1 MLKRASFVEVNTHS
15 LRHNFNAVKNIVPKD
30 ACVMAVV
37 KANAYGAGAL
47 KASEIFLQEGAN
59 YLGVATLDEAL
70 ELRSHFSQT
79 PILILGYSPNANASM
94 LIDNDLS
101 AMVFSLEQAEIFSQM
116 ALKAKKRLK
125 VHLKIDTGM
134 HRLGLEPNFKSIE
147 TIKKI
152 RALKGLEVEGI
163 FTHLSNADANIK
175 THAKNQMKAFNAFL
189 EQLLDQKIE
198 FQYRHAYNSAG
209 ILSLCNGNE
218 NRLLNLYRPGIMLYG
233 FYPSNEMKE
242 SSQTI
247 LKNVIS
253 LKARIVQIKRVK
265 KGEFIGYGEHFYTNE
280 ETLVGV
286 LALGYAD
293 GLVRALGNRIQVAIN
308 NQLAPLIGKVCM
320 DQCFV
325 KLNNIEA
332 KEGDEVILFG
342 DKSTKA
348 NDASEIATLLNT
360 IPYEVISTLSKR
372 LERVYVW
379 NKIM

>member
-1 MLKRASFVEVNTHS
+1 MLKRASFVEVDTAS
-15 LRHNFNAVKNIVPKD
+15 LRHNFSAVKSIVPKD
-30 ACVMAVV
+30 AHIMAVV
-37 KANAYGAGAL
+37 KANAYGAGAI

-70 ELRSHFSQT
+70 ELRSHFSKT

-101 AMVFSLEQAEIFSQM
+101 AMIFSLEQAEVFSQM
-116 ALKAKKRLK
+116 ALKSQKRLK
-125 VHLKIDTGM
+125 IHLKIDTGM

-147 TIKKI
+147 IIKKI
-152 RALKGLEVEGI
+152 RALKGLEIEGI
-163 FTHLSNADANIK
+163 FTHLSNADAKIK

-189 EQLLDQKIE
+189 EQLLNQKIE

-218 NRLLNLYRPGIMLYG
+218 NRFLNLYRPGIMLYG
-233 FYPSNEMKE
+233 FYPSNGMKE
-242 SSQTI
+242 TCPTI

-253 LKARIVQIKRVK
+253 LKAQIVQIRSVK

-293 GLVRALGNRIQVAIN
+293 GLMRALGNRIQVAIN

-342 DKSTKA
+342 DKSAKA
-348 NDASEIATLLNT
+348 NDASEIAALLNT
-360 IPYEVISTLSKR
+360 IPYETISTLSKR
-372 LERVYVW
+372 LERVY
-379 NKIM
+379 I

>member
-1 MLKRASFVEVNTHS
+1 MLKRASFVEVNSAS
-15 LRHNFNAVKNIVPKD
+15 LRHNFSAVKSIVPKD
-30 ACVMAVV
+30 AHIMAVV
-37 KANAYGAGAL
+37 KANAYGAGAI

-70 ELRSHFSQT
+70 ELRSHFSKT
-79 PILILGYSPNANASM
+79 PILILGYSPNSNASM

-101 AMVFSLEQAEIFSQM
+101 AMIFSLEQAEVFSQT
-116 ALKAKKRLK
+116 ALKSQKRLK

-163 FTHLSNADANIK
+163 FTHLSNADAKIK

-189 EQLLDQKIE
+189 EQLLNQKIE

-218 NRLLNLYRPGIMLYG
+218 NRFLNLYRPGIMLYG
-233 FYPSNEMKE
+233 FYPSNGMKE
-242 SSQTI
+242 TCPTI

-253 LKARIVQIKRVK
+253 LKAQIVQIRSVK

-342 DKSTKA
+342 DKSAKA
-348 NDASEIATLLNT
+348 NDASEIAALLNT
-360 IPYEVISTLSKR
+360 IPYETISTLSKR
-372 LERVYVW
+372 LERVY
-379 NKIM
+379 I

>member
-1 MLKRASFVEVNTHS
+1 MLKRASFVEVNTAS
-15 LRHNFNAVKNIVPKD
+15 LRHNFSAVKSIIPKD
-30 ACVMAVV
+30 AHIMAVV
-37 KANAYGAGAL
+37 KANAYGAGAI

-70 ELRSHFSQT
+70 ELRSHFPKT
-79 PILILGYSPNANASM
+79 PILILGYSPNSNASM

-101 AMVFSLEQAEIFSQM
+101 AMVFSLEQAEVFSQM
-116 ALKAKKRLK
+116 ALKSQKRLK
-125 VHLKIDTGM
+125 IHLKIDTGM

-147 TIKKI
+147 IIKKI

-163 FTHLSNADANIK
+163 FTHLSNADSKIK

-189 EQLLDQKIE
+189 EQLLNQKIE

-242 SSQTI
+242 SCPTI
-247 LKNVIS
+247 LKNVVS
-253 LKARIVQIKRVK
+253 LKAQIVQIRSVK

-293 GLVRALGNRIQVAIN
+293 GLARALGNRIQVAIN

-325 KLNNIEA
+325 KLNNIQA

-342 DKSTKA
+342 DKSAKA
-348 NDASEIATLLNT
+348 NDASEIAVLLNT
-360 IPYEVISTLSKR
+360 IAYETISTLSKR
-372 LERVYVW
+372 LERVY
-379 NKIM
+379 I

>member
-1 MLKRASFVEVNTHS
+1 MLKRASFVEVNTAS
-15 LRHNFNAVKNIVPKD
+15 LRHNFSAVKSIVPKD
-30 ACVMAVV
+30 AHIMAVV
-37 KANAYGAGAL
+37 KANAYGAGAI
-47 KASEIFLQEGAN
+47 KASEIFLQEGAH

-70 ELRSHFSQT
+70 ELRSHFPKT
-79 PILILGYSPNANASM
+79 PILILGYSPNSNASM

-101 AMVFSLEQAEIFSQM
+101 AMIFSLEQAEVFSQM
-116 ALKAKKRLK
+116 ALKSQKRLK
-125 VHLKIDTGM
+125 IHLKIDTGM

-147 TIKKI
+147 IIKKI

-163 FTHLSNADANIK
+163 FTHLSNADTKIK

-218 NRLLNLYRPGIMLYG
+218 NRFLNLYRPGIMLYG
-233 FYPSNEMKE
+233 FYPSNGMKE
-242 SSQTI
+242 SCPTI

-253 LKARIVQIKRVK
+253 LKAQIVQIRSVK

-280 ETLVGV
+280 ETLVGT

-293 GLVRALGNRIQVAIN
+293 GLVRDLGNRIQVAIN

-325 KLNNIEA
+325 KLNNIQA

-348 NDASEIATLLNT
+348 NDASEIAMLLNT
-360 IPYEVISTLSKR
+360 IPYETISTLSKR
-372 LERVYVW
+372 LERVY
-379 NKIM
+379 I

>member
-1 MLKRASFVEVNTHS
+1 MLKRASFVEVNTAS
-15 LRHNFNAVKNIVPKD
+15 LRHNFSAVKSIVPKD
-30 ACVMAVV
+30 AHIMAVV
-37 KANAYGAGAL
+37 KANAYGAGAI

-70 ELRSHFSQT
+70 ELRSHFSKT
-79 PILILGYSPNANASM
+79 PILILGYSPNTNASM

-101 AMVFSLEQAEIFSQM
+101 AMIFSLEQAEVFSQM
-116 ALKAKKRLK
+116 ALKSQKRLK
-125 VHLKIDTGM
+125 IHLKIDTGM

-147 TIKKI
+147 IIKKI
-152 RALKGLEVEGI
+152 RALKGLEIEGI
-163 FTHLSNADANIK
+163 FTHLSNADAKIK
-175 THAKNQMKAFNAFL
+175 THAKNQMKTFNAFL

-218 NRLLNLYRPGIMLYG
+218 NRFLNLYRPGIMLYG
-233 FYPSNEMKE
+233 FYPSNGMKE
-242 SSQTI
+242 TCPTI
-247 LKNVIS
+247 LKNVVS
-253 LKARIVQIKRVK
+253 LKAQIVQIRSVK

-293 GLVRALGNRIQVAIN
+293 GLMRALGNRIQVAIN

-325 KLNNIEA
+325 KLNNIQA

-342 DKSTKA
+342 DKSAKA
-348 NDASEIATLLNT
+348 NDASEIAALLNT
-360 IPYEVISTLSKR
+360 IPYETISTLSKR
-372 LERVYVW
+372 LERVY
-379 NKIM
+379 I

>member
-1 MLKRASFVEVNTHS
+1 MLKRASFVEVNTAS

-30 ACVMAVV
+30 AHIMAVV

-79 PILILGYSPNANASM
+79 PILILGYSPNTNASM

-101 AMVFSLEQAEIFSQM
+101 AMVFSLEQAEVFSQV
-116 ALKAKKRLK
+116 ALKSQKRLK
-125 VHLKIDTGM
+125 IHLKIDTGM
-134 HRLGLEPNFKSIE
+134 HRLGLEPTFKSIE

-293 GLVRALGNRIQVAIN
+293 GLVRTLGNRIQVAIN

-325 KLNNIEA
+325 KLNDIEA

-348 NDASEIATLLNT
+348 NDASEIAALLNT
-360 IPYEVISTLSKR
+360 IPYETISTLSKR
-372 LERVYVW
+372 LERVY
-379 NKIM
+379 I

>member
-1 MLKRASFVEVNTHS
+1 MLKRASFVEVNSAS
-15 LRHNFNAVKNIVPKD
+15 LRHNFSAVKSIIPKD
-30 ACVMAVV
+30 AHIMAVV
-37 KANAYGAGAL
+37 KANAYGAGAI

-59 YLGVATLDEAL
+59 YLGVAALDEAL
-70 ELRSHFSQT
+70 ELRSYFSKT

-101 AMVFSLEQAEIFSQM
+101 AMVFSFEQAEVFSQM
-116 ALKAKKRLK
+116 ALKSQKRLK
-125 VHLKIDTGM
+125 IHLKIDTGM

-152 RALKGLEVEGI
+152 RTLKGLEVEGI
-163 FTHLSNADANIK
+163 FTHLSNADAKIK

-218 NRLLNLYRPGIMLYG
+218 NRFLNLYRPGIMLYG

-242 SSQTI
+242 SCPTI

-253 LKARIVQIKRVK
+253 LKAQIVQIRRVK

-293 GLVRALGNRIQVAIN
+293 GLARALGNRIQVAIN

-325 KLNNIEA
+325 KLNDIQA

-342 DKSTKA
+342 DKSAKA
-348 NDASEIATLLNT
+348 NDASEIAVLLNT
-360 IPYEVISTLSKR
+360 IPYETISTLSKR
-372 LERVYVW
+372 LERVY
-379 NKIM
+379 I

>member
-1 MLKRASFVEVNTHS
+1 MLKRASFVEVDTAS
-15 LRHNFNAVKNIVPKD
+15 LRHNFSTVKSIVPKD
-30 ACVMAVV
+30 AHIMAVV
-37 KANAYGAGAL
+37 KANAYGVGAI

-70 ELRSHFSQT
+70 ELRSHFSKT
-79 PILILGYSPNANASM
+79 PILILGYSPNSNASM

-101 AMVFSLEQAEIFSQM
+101 AMIFSLEQAEVFSQM
-116 ALKAKKRLK
+116 TLKSQKRLK
-125 VHLKIDTGM
+125 IHLKIDTGM

-147 TIKKI
+147 IIKKI
-152 RALKGLEVEGI
+152 RTLKGLEVEGI
-163 FTHLSNADANIK
+163 FTHLSNADDKIK

-233 FYPSNEMKE
+233 FYPSNGMKE
-242 SSQTI
+242 TCPTI

-253 LKARIVQIKRVK
+253 LKAQIVQIRSVK

-293 GLVRALGNRIQVAIN
+293 GLMRALGNRIQVAIN

-325 KLNNIEA
+325 KLNNIQA

-342 DKSTKA
+342 DKSAKA
-348 NDASEIATLLNT
+348 NDASEIAALLNT
-360 IPYEVISTLSKR
+360 IPYETISTLSKR
-372 LERVYVW
+372 LERVY
-379 NKIM
+379 I

>member
-1 MLKRASFVEVNTHS
+1 MLKRASFVEVNTAS
-15 LRHNFNAVKNIVPKD
+15 LRHNFSAVKSIVPKD
-30 ACVMAVV
+30 AHIMAVV
-37 KANAYGAGAL
+37 KANAYGAGAI
-47 KASEIFLQEGAN
+47 KVSEIFLQEGAN

-70 ELRSHFSQT
+70 ELRSHFSKT
-79 PILILGYSPNANASM
+79 PILILGYSPNSNASM

-101 AMVFSLEQAEIFSQM
+101 AMIFSLEQAEVFSQM
-116 ALKAKKRLK
+116 ALKSQKRLK
-125 VHLKIDTGM
+125 IHLKIDTGM

-147 TIKKI
+147 IIKKI
-152 RALKGLEVEGI
+152 RTLKGLEVEGI
-163 FTHLSNADANIK
+163 FTHLSNADAKIK

-189 EQLLDQKIE
+189 EQLLNQKIE

-233 FYPSNEMKE
+233 FYPSNGMKE
-242 SSQTI
+242 TCPTI

-253 LKARIVQIKRVK
+253 LKAQIVQIRSVK

-293 GLVRALGNRIQVAIN
+293 GLMRALGNRIQVAIN

-325 KLNNIEA
+325 KLNNIQA

-348 NDASEIATLLNT
+348 NDASEIAVLLNT
-360 IPYEVISTLSKR
+360 IPYETISTLSKR
-372 LERVYVW
+372 LERVY
-379 NKIM
+379 I

>member
-1 MLKRASFVEVNTHS
+1 MLKRASFVEVNSAS
-15 LRHNFNAVKNIVPKD
+15 LRHNFSAVKSIVPKD
-30 ACVMAVV
+30 AHIMAVV
-37 KANAYGAGAL
+37 KANAYGAGAI

-70 ELRSHFSQT
+70 ELRSHFSKT
-79 PILILGYSPNANASM
+79 PILILGYSPNSNASM

-101 AMVFSLEQAEIFSQM
+101 AMIFSLEQAEVFSQM
-116 ALKAKKRLK
+116 ALKSQKRLK
-125 VHLKIDTGM
+125 IHLKIDTGM

-147 TIKKI
+147 IIKKI
-152 RALKGLEVEGI
+152 RALKGLEIEGI
-163 FTHLSNADANIK
+163 FTHLSNADARIK

-233 FYPSNEMKE
+233 FYPSNGMKE
-242 SSQTI
+242 TYPTI

-253 LKARIVQIKRVK
+253 LKAQIVQIRSVK

-293 GLVRALGNRIQVAIN
+293 GLMRALGNRIQVAIN

-325 KLNNIEA
+325 KLNNIQA

-342 DKSTKA
+342 DKSAKA

-360 IPYEVISTLSKR
+360 IPYETISTLSKR
-372 LERVYVW
+372 LERVY
-379 NKIM
+379 I

>member
-1 MLKRASFVEVNTHS
+1 MLKRASFVEVNTAS
-15 LRHNFNAVKNIVPKD
+15 LRHNFSTVKSIVPKD
-30 ACVMAVV
+30 AHIMAVV
-37 KANAYGAGAL
+37 KANAYGAGAI

-70 ELRSHFSQT
+70 ELRSHFSKT

-101 AMVFSLEQAEIFSQM
+101 TMIFSLEQAEVFSQM
-116 ALKAKKRLK
+116 ALKSQKRLK
-125 VHLKIDTGM
+125 IHLKIDTGM

-147 TIKKI
+147 IIKKI

-163 FTHLSNADANIK
+163 FTHLSNADAKIK

-189 EQLLDQKIE
+189 EQLLNQKIE

-218 NRLLNLYRPGIMLYG
+218 NRFLNLYRPGIMLYG
-233 FYPSNEMKE
+233 FYPSNGMKE
-242 SSQTI
+242 SCPTI

-253 LKARIVQIKRVK
+253 LKAQIVQIRSVK

-293 GLVRALGNRIQVAIN
+293 GLMRALGNRIQVTIN

-325 KLNNIEA
+325 KLNNIQA

-342 DKSTKA
+342 DKSAKA
-348 NDASEIATLLNT
+348 NDASEIAALLNT
-360 IPYEVISTLSKR
+360 IPYETISTLSKR
-372 LERVYVW
+372 LERVY
-379 NKIM
+379 I

>member
-94 LIDNDLS
+94 LVDNDLS
-101 AMVFSLEQAEIFSQM
+101 AMVFSLEQAEVFSQV
-116 ALKAKKRLK
+116 ALKSQKRLK
-125 VHLKIDTGM
+125 IHLKIDTGM
-134 HRLGLEPNFKSIE
+134 HRLGLEPTFKSIE

-189 EQLLDQKIE
+189 EQLLNQKIE
-198 FQYRHAYNSAG
+198 FKYRHAYNSAG

-280 ETLVGV
+280 ETLVGT

-325 KLNNIEA
+325 KLNDIQA

-342 DKSTKA
+342 DKSARA
-348 NDASEIATLLNT
+348 NDASEIAALLNT
-360 IPYEVISTLSKR
+360 IAYETISTLSKR
-372 LERVYVW
+372 LERVY
-379 NKIM
+379 I

>member
-1 MLKRASFVEVNTHS
+1 MLKRASFVEVNTAS
-15 LRHNFNAVKNIVPKD
+15 LRHNFSAVKSIVPKD
-30 ACVMAVV
+30 AHIMAVV
-37 KANAYGAGAL
+37 KANAYGAGAI

-70 ELRSHFSQT
+70 ELRSHFSKT
-79 PILILGYSPNANASM
+79 PILILGYSPNSNASM

-101 AMVFSLEQAEIFSQM
+101 AMIFSLEQAEVFSQM
-116 ALKAKKRLK
+116 ALKSQKRLK
-125 VHLKIDTGM
+125 IHLKIDTGM

-147 TIKKI
+147 IIKKI

-163 FTHLSNADANIK
+163 FTHLSNADAKIK

-218 NRLLNLYRPGIMLYG
+218 NRFLNLYRPGIMLYG
-233 FYPSNEMKE
+233 FYPSNGMKE
-242 SSQTI
+242 TCPTI

-253 LKARIVQIKRVK
+253 LKAQIVQIRSVK

-293 GLVRALGNRIQVAIN
+293 GLMRALGNRIQVAIN

-325 KLNNIEA
+325 KLNNIQA

-348 NDASEIATLLNT
+348 NDASEIAALLNT
-360 IPYEVISTLSKR
+360 IPYETISTLSKR
-372 LERVYVW
+372 LERVY
-379 NKIM
+379 I

>member
-1 MLKRASFVEVNTHS
+1 MLKRASFVEVNSAS
-15 LRHNFNAVKNIVPKD
+15 LRHNFSAVKSIVPKD
-30 ACVMAVV
+30 AHIMAVV
-37 KANAYGAGAL
+37 KANAYGAGAI

-70 ELRSHFSQT
+70 ELRSHFSKT

-101 AMVFSLEQAEIFSQM
+101 AMIFSLEQAEVFSQM
-116 ALKAKKRLK
+116 ALKSQKRLK
-125 VHLKIDTGM
+125 IHLKIDTGM

-147 TIKKI
+147 IIKKI
-152 RALKGLEVEGI
+152 RTLKGLEVEGI
-163 FTHLSNADANIK
+163 FTHLSNADAKIK

-189 EQLLDQKIE
+189 EQLFNQKIE

-218 NRLLNLYRPGIMLYG
+218 NRFLNLYRPGIMLYG
-233 FYPSNEMKE
+233 FYPSNGMKE
-242 SSQTI
+242 TCPTI

-253 LKARIVQIKRVK
+253 LKAQIVQIRSVK

-293 GLVRALGNRIQVAIN
+293 GLMRALGNRIQVAIN

-325 KLNNIEA
+325 KLNNIQA

-348 NDASEIATLLNT
+348 NDASEIAALLNT
-360 IPYEVISTLSKR
+360 IPYETISTLSKR
-372 LERVYVW
+372 LERVY
-379 NKIM
+379 I

>member
-1 MLKRASFVEVNTHS
+1 MLKRASFVEVNTAS
-15 LRHNFNAVKNIVPKD
+15 LRHNFSAVKSIIPKD
-30 ACVMAVV
+30 AHIMAVV
-37 KANAYGAGAL
+37 KANAYGAGAI

-70 ELRSHFSQT
+70 ELRSHFSKT
-79 PILILGYSPNANASM
+79 PILILGYSPNPNASM

-101 AMVFSLEQAEIFSQM
+101 AMIFSLEQAEVFSQM
-116 ALKAKKRLK
+116 ALKSQKRLK
-125 VHLKIDTGM
+125 IHLKIDTGM

-147 TIKKI
+147 IIKKI

-163 FTHLSNADANIK
+163 FTHLSNADAKIK

-198 FQYRHAYNSAG
+198 FQYCHAYNSAG

-233 FYPSNEMKE
+233 FYPSNGMKE
-242 SSQTI
+242 TCPTI

-253 LKARIVQIKRVK
+253 LKAQIVQIRSVK

-325 KLNNIEA
+325 KLNNIQA

-342 DKSTKA
+342 DKSAKA
-348 NDASEIATLLNT
+348 NDASEIAALLNT
-360 IPYEVISTLSKR
+360 IPYETISTLSKR
-372 LERVYVW
+372 LERVY
-379 NKIM
+379 I

>member
-1 MLKRASFVEVNTHS
+1 MLKRASFVEVNTAS
-15 LRHNFNAVKNIVPKD
+15 LRHNFSAVKSIVPKD
-30 ACVMAVV
+30 AHIMAVV
-37 KANAYGAGAL
+37 KANAYGVGAI

-59 YLGVATLDEAL
+59 YLGVAALDEAL
-70 ELRSHFSQT
+70 ELRSYFSKT
-79 PILILGYSPNANASM
+79 PILILGYSPNSNASM

-101 AMVFSLEQAEIFSQM
+101 AMVFSFEQAEVFSQM
-116 ALKAKKRLK
+116 ALKSQKRLK

-152 RALKGLEVEGI
+152 CALKGLEVEGI
-163 FTHLSNADANIK
+163 FTHLSNADAKIK

-242 SSQTI
+242 SCPTI
-247 LKNVIS
+247 LKNVVS
-253 LKARIVQIKRVK
+253 LKARIVQIRSVK

-293 GLVRALGNRIQVAIN
+293 GLARALGNRIQVVIN

-325 KLNNIEA
+325 KLNDIQA

-342 DKSTKA
+342 DKSAKA
-348 NDASEIATLLNT
+348 NDASEIAALLNT
-360 IPYEVISTLSKR
+360 IAYETISTLSKR
-372 LERVYVW
+372 LERVY
-379 NKIM
+379 I

>member
-1 MLKRASFVEVNTHS
+1 MLKRASFVEVDTAS
-15 LRHNFNAVKNIVPKD
+15 LRHNFNAVKSIIPKD
-30 ACVMAVV
+30 AHIMAVV
-37 KANAYGAGAL
+37 KANAYGVGAI

-70 ELRSHFSQT
+70 ELRSHFSKT
-79 PILILGYSPNANASM
+79 PILILGYSPNSNASM

-101 AMVFSLEQAEIFSQM
+101 AMVFSFEQAEVFSQM

-125 VHLKIDTGM
+125 IHLKIDTGM

-147 TIKKI
+147 IIKKI

-163 FTHLSNADANIK
+163 FTHLSNADAKIK

-233 FYPSNEMKE
+233 FYPSNGMKE
-242 SSQTI
+242 SCPTI

-253 LKARIVQIKRVK
+253 LKAQIVQIKSVK
-265 KGEFIGYGEHFYTNE
+265 KGEFIGYGEYFYTNE

-293 GLVRALGNRIQVAIN
+293 GLARALGNRIQVVIN

-325 KLNNIEA
+325 KLNDIQA

-342 DKSTKA
+342 DKSAKA

-372 LERVYVW
+372 LERVYV
-379 NKIM
+379 

>member
-1 MLKRASFVEVNTHS
+1 MLKRASFVEVNTTS
-15 LRHNFNAVKNIVPKD
+15 LRHNFNAVKSIVPKD

-79 PILILGYSPNANASM
+79 PILILGYSPNTNASM

-101 AMVFSLEQAEIFSQM
+101 AMVFSLEQAEVFSQV
-116 ALKAKKRLK
+116 ALKSQKRLK
-125 VHLKIDTGM
+125 IHLKIDTGM
-134 HRLGLEPNFKSIE
+134 HRLGLEPTFKSIE

-253 LKARIVQIKRVK
+253 LKVRIVQIKRVK

-293 GLVRALGNRIQVAIN
+293 GLMRALGNRIQVAIN

-325 KLNNIEA
+325 KLNDIEA

-348 NDASEIATLLNT
+348 NDASEIAALLNT
-360 IPYEVISTLSKR
+360 IPYETISTLSKR
-372 LERVYVW
+372 LERVY
-379 NKIM
+379 I

>member
-1 MLKRASFVEVNTHS
+1 MLKRASFVEVDTAS
-15 LRHNFNAVKNIVPKD
+15 LRHNFSAVKSIVPKD
-30 ACVMAVV
+30 AHIMAVV
-37 KANAYGAGAL
+37 KANAYGAGAI

-70 ELRSHFSQT
+70 ELRSHFSKT
-79 PILILGYSPNANASM
+79 PILILGYSPNSNASM

-101 AMVFSLEQAEIFSQM
+101 AMIFSLEQAEVFSQT
-116 ALKAKKRLK
+116 ALKSQKRLK

-147 TIKKI
+147 IIKKI

-189 EQLLDQKIE
+189 EQLLNQKIE

-218 NRLLNLYRPGIMLYG
+218 NRFLNLYRPGIMLYG
-233 FYPSNEMKE
+233 FYPSNGMKE
-242 SSQTI
+242 TCPTI

-253 LKARIVQIKRVK
+253 LKAQIVQIRSVK

-293 GLVRALGNRIQVAIN
+293 GLMRTLGNRIQVAIN

-342 DKSTKA
+342 DKSAKA
-348 NDASEIATLLNT
+348 NDASEIAALLNT
-360 IPYEVISTLSKR
+360 IPYETISTLSKR
-372 LERVYVW
+372 LERVY
-379 NKIM
+379 I

>member
-1 MLKRASFVEVNTHS
+1 MLKRASFVEVNSAS
-15 LRHNFNAVKNIVPKD
+15 LRHNFSAVKSIVPKD
-30 ACVMAVV
+30 AHIMAVV
-37 KANAYGAGAL
+37 KANAYGAGAI

-70 ELRSHFSQT
+70 ELRSHFSKT

-101 AMVFSLEQAEIFSQM
+101 AMIFSLEQAEVFSQM
-116 ALKAKKRLK
+116 ALKSQKRLK
-125 VHLKIDTGM
+125 IHLKIDTGM
-134 HRLGLEPNFKSIE
+134 HRLGLEPNFKNIE

-163 FTHLSNADANIK
+163 FTHLSNADAKIK
-175 THAKNQMKAFNAFL
+175 THAKNQMETFNAFL
-189 EQLLDQKIE
+189 EQLLNQKIE

-218 NRLLNLYRPGIMLYG
+218 NRFLNLYRPGIMLYG
-233 FYPSNEMKE
+233 FYPSNGMKE
-242 SSQTI
+242 SCPTI

-253 LKARIVQIKRVK
+253 LKAQIVQIRSVK

-293 GLVRALGNRIQVAIN
+293 GLVRDLGNRIQVAIN

-342 DKSTKA
+342 DKSAKA
-348 NDASEIATLLNT
+348 NDASEIAALLNT
-360 IPYEVISTLSKR
+360 IPYETISTLSKR
-372 LERVYVW
+372 LERVY
-379 NKIM
+379 I

>member
-1 MLKRASFVEVNTHS
+1 MLKRASFVEVNTAS
-15 LRHNFNAVKNIVPKD
+15 LRHNFGAVKSIVPKD
-30 ACVMAVV
+30 AHIMAVV
-37 KANAYGAGAL
+37 KANAYGAGAI

-70 ELRSHFSQT
+70 ELRSHFSKT

-101 AMVFSLEQAEIFSQM
+101 AMVFSLEQAEVFSQM
-116 ALKAKKRLK
+116 ALKSQKRLK
-125 VHLKIDTGM
+125 IHLKIDTGM

-147 TIKKI
+147 IIKKI

-163 FTHLSNADANIK
+163 FTHLSNADAKIK

-218 NRLLNLYRPGIMLYG
+218 NRFLNLYRPGIMLYG
-233 FYPSNEMKE
+233 FYPSNGMKE
-242 SSQTI
+242 TCPTI

-253 LKARIVQIKRVK
+253 LKAQIVQIRSVK

-293 GLVRALGNRIQVAIN
+293 GLMRALGNRIQVAIN

-320 DQCFV
+320 DQCFI
-325 KLNNIEA
+325 KLNNIQA

-342 DKSTKA
+342 DKSAKA
-348 NDASEIATLLNT
+348 NDASEIAALLNT
-360 IPYEVISTLSKR
+360 IPYETISTLSKR
-372 LERVYVW
+372 LERVY
-379 NKIM
+379 I

>member
-1 MLKRASFVEVNTHS
+1 MLKRASFVEVDTAS
-15 LRHNFNAVKNIVPKD
+15 LRHNFSAVKSIVPKD
-30 ACVMAVV
+30 AHIMAVV
-37 KANAYGAGAL
+37 KANAYGAGAI

-70 ELRSHFSQT
+70 ELRSHFSKT
-79 PILILGYSPNANASM
+79 PILILGYSPNSNASM

-101 AMVFSLEQAEIFSQM
+101 AMIFSLEQAEVFSQM
-116 ALKAKKRLK
+116 ALKSQKRLK
-125 VHLKIDTGM
+125 IHLKIDTGM

-147 TIKKI
+147 IIKKI
-152 RALKGLEVEGI
+152 RALKGLEIEGI
-163 FTHLSNADANIK
+163 FTHLSNADAKIK

-233 FYPSNEMKE
+233 FYPSNGMKE
-242 SSQTI
+242 SCPTI

-253 LKARIVQIKRVK
+253 LKAQIVQIRSVK

-293 GLVRALGNRIQVAIN
+293 GLMRALGNRIQVVIN

-325 KLNNIEA
+325 KLNNIQA

-342 DKSTKA
+342 DKSAKA
-348 NDASEIATLLNT
+348 NDASEIAALLNT
-360 IPYEVISTLSKR
+360 IPYETISTLSKR
-372 LERVYVW
+372 LERVY
-379 NKIM
+379 I

>member
-1 MLKRASFVEVNTHS
+1 MLKRASFVEVNTAS
-15 LRHNFNAVKNIVPKD
+15 LRHNFSAVKSIVPKD
-30 ACVMAVV
+30 AHIMAVV
-37 KANAYGAGAL
+37 KANAYGVGAI
-47 KASEIFLQEGAN
+47 KASEIFLQEGAH

-70 ELRSHFSQT
+70 ELRSHFSKT
-79 PILILGYSPNANASM
+79 PILILGYSPNSNASM

-101 AMVFSLEQAEIFSQM
+101 TMIFSLEQAEVFSQM
-116 ALKAKKRLK
+116 ALKSQKRLK
-125 VHLKIDTGM
+125 IHLKIDTGM

-147 TIKKI
+147 IIKKI

-163 FTHLSNADANIK
+163 FTHLSNADAKIK

-189 EQLLDQKIE
+189 EQLLNQKIE

-233 FYPSNEMKE
+233 FYPSNGMKE
-242 SSQTI
+242 TCPTI

-253 LKARIVQIKRVK
+253 LKAQIVQIRSVK

-293 GLVRALGNRIQVAIN
+293 GLMRALGNRIQVAIN

-325 KLNNIEA
+325 KLNNIQA

-342 DKSTKA
+342 DKSAKA
-348 NDASEIATLLNT
+348 NDASEIAALLNT
-360 IPYEVISTLSKR
+360 IPYETISTLSKR
-372 LERVYVW
+372 LERVY
-379 NKIM
+379 I

>member
-1 MLKRASFVEVNTHS
+1 MLKRASFVEVNSAS
-15 LRHNFNAVKNIVPKD
+15 LRHNFSAVKSIIPKD
-30 ACVMAVV
+30 AHIMAVV
-37 KANAYGAGAL
+37 KANAYGAGAI

-70 ELRSHFSQT
+70 ELRSHFSKT
-79 PILILGYSPNANASM
+79 PILILGYSPNSNASM

-101 AMVFSLEQAEIFSQM
+101 AMIFSLEQAEVFSQM
-116 ALKAKKRLK
+116 ALKSQKRLK
-125 VHLKIDTGM
+125 IHLKIDTGM

-147 TIKKI
+147 IIKKI

-218 NRLLNLYRPGIMLYG
+218 NRFLNLYRPGIMLYG
-233 FYPSNEMKE
+233 FYPSNGMKE
-242 SSQTI
+242 TCPTI

-253 LKARIVQIKRVK
+253 LKAQIVQIRSVK

-293 GLVRALGNRIQVAIN
+293 GLMRALGNRIQVAIN

-325 KLNNIEA
+325 KLNNIQA

-348 NDASEIATLLNT
+348 NDASEIAALLNT
-360 IPYEVISTLSKR
+360 IPYETISTLSKR
-372 LERVYVW
+372 LERVY
-379 NKIM
+379 I

>member
-1 MLKRASFVEVNTHS
+1 MLKRASFVEVNTAS
-15 LRHNFNAVKNIVPKD
+15 LRHNFSAVKSIVPKD
-30 ACVMAVV
+30 AHIMAVV
-37 KANAYGAGAL
+37 KANAYGAGAI
-47 KASEIFLQEGAN
+47 KASEIFLQEGVN

-70 ELRSHFSQT
+70 ELRSHFSKT
-79 PILILGYSPNANASM
+79 PILILGYSPNSNASM

-101 AMVFSLEQAEIFSQM
+101 AMIFSLEQAEVFSQM
-116 ALKAKKRLK
+116 ALKSQKRLK
-125 VHLKIDTGM
+125 IHLKIDTGM

-147 TIKKI
+147 IIKKI

-163 FTHLSNADANIK
+163 FTHLSNADDKIK

-189 EQLLDQKIE
+189 EQLLNQKIE

-233 FYPSNEMKE
+233 FYPSNGMKE
-242 SSQTI
+242 TYPTI

-253 LKARIVQIKRVK
+253 LKAQIVQIRSVK

-293 GLVRALGNRIQVAIN
+293 GLMRALGNRIQVAIN

-325 KLNNIEA
+325 KLNNIQA

-342 DKSTKA
+342 DKSAKA
-348 NDASEIATLLNT
+348 NDASEIAALLNT
-360 IPYEVISTLSKR
+360 IPYETISTLSKR
-372 LERVYVW
+372 LERVY
-379 NKIM
+379 I

>member
-1 MLKRASFVEVNTHS
+1 MLKRASFVEVDTAS
-15 LRHNFNAVKNIVPKD
+15 LRHNFSAVKSIVPKD
-30 ACVMAVV
+30 AHIMAVV
-37 KANAYGAGAL
+37 KANAYGAGAI

-59 YLGVATLDEAL
+59 YLGVAALDEAL
-70 ELRSHFSQT
+70 ELRSHFPKT
-79 PILILGYSPNANASM
+79 PILILGYSPNSNASM

-101 AMVFSLEQAEIFSQM
+101 AMVFSLEQAEVFSQM
-116 ALKAKKRLK
+116 ALKSQKRLK

-152 RALKGLEVEGI
+152 RALKGLEIEGI
-163 FTHLSNADANIK
+163 FTHLSNADAKIK

-189 EQLLDQKIE
+189 EQLLEQKIE

-233 FYPSNEMKE
+233 FYPSNGMKE
-242 SSQTI
+242 SCPTI

-253 LKARIVQIKRVK
+253 LKARIVQIRSVK

-293 GLVRALGNRIQVAIN
+293 GLMRALGNRIQVAIN

-320 DQCFV
+320 DQCFI
-325 KLNNIEA
+325 KLNNIQA

-342 DKSTKA
+342 DKSAKA
-348 NDASEIATLLNT
+348 NDASEIAMLLNT
-360 IPYEVISTLSKR
+360 IAYETISTLSKR
-372 LERVYVW
+372 LERVY
-379 NKIM
+379 I

>member
-1 MLKRASFVEVNTHS
+1 MLKRASFVEVNSAS
-15 LRHNFNAVKNIVPKD
+15 LRHNFSAVKSIVPKD
-30 ACVMAVV
+30 AHIMAVV
-37 KANAYGAGAL
+37 KANAYGAGAI

-70 ELRSHFSQT
+70 ELRSHFSKT
-79 PILILGYSPNANASM
+79 PILILGYSPNSNASM

-101 AMVFSLEQAEIFSQM
+101 AMIFSLEQAEVFSQM
-116 ALKAKKRLK
+116 ALKSQKRLK
-125 VHLKIDTGM
+125 IHLKIDTGM

-147 TIKKI
+147 IIKKI
-152 RALKGLEVEGI
+152 RTLKGLEIEGI
-163 FTHLSNADANIK
+163 FTHLSNADARIK
-175 THAKNQMKAFNAFL
+175 THAKNQMKTFNAFL

-233 FYPSNEMKE
+233 FYPSNGMKE
-242 SSQTI
+242 TCPTI

-253 LKARIVQIKRVK
+253 LKAQIVQIKSVK

-293 GLVRALGNRIQVAIN
+293 GLMRALGNRIQVAIN

-325 KLNNIEA
+325 KLNNIQA

-342 DKSTKA
+342 DKSAKA
-348 NDASEIATLLNT
+348 NDASEIAALLNT
-360 IPYEVISTLSKR
+360 IPYETISTLSKR
-372 LERVYVW
+372 LERVY
-379 NKIM
+379 I

>member
-1 MLKRASFVEVNTHS
+1 MLKRASFVEVNTAS
-15 LRHNFNAVKNIVPKD
+15 LRHNFHAAKNIVPKD

-79 PILILGYSPNANASM
+79 PILILGYSPNTNASM
-94 LIDNDLS
+94 LVDNDLS
-101 AMVFSLEQAEIFSQM
+101 AMVFSLEQAEVFSQV
-116 ALKAKKRLK
+116 ALKSQKRLK
-125 VHLKIDTGM
+125 IHLKIDTGM
-134 HRLGLEPNFKSIE
+134 HRLGLEPTFKSIE

-189 EQLLDQKIE
+189 EQLLNQKIE

-218 NRLLNLYRPGIMLYG
+218 NRFLNLYRPGIMLYG
-233 FYPSNEMKE
+233 FYPSSEMKE
-242 SSQTI
+242 SCPTI

-265 KGEFIGYGEHFYTNE
+265 KGELIGYGKHFYTNE

-293 GLVRALGNRIQVAIN
+293 GLVRDLGNRIQVAIN

-342 DKSTKA
+342 DKSAKA

-360 IPYEVISTLSKR
+360 IPYETISTLSKR
-372 LERVYVW
+372 LERVYV
-379 NKIM
+379 

>member
-1 MLKRASFVEVNTHS
+1 MLKRASFVEVDTAS
-15 LRHNFNAVKNIVPKD
+15 LRHNFSAVKSIVPKD
-30 ACVMAVV
+30 AHIMAVV
-37 KANAYGAGAL
+37 KANAYGAGAT

-70 ELRSHFSQT
+70 ELRSHFSKT
-79 PILILGYSPNANASM
+79 PILILGYSPNSNASM

-101 AMVFSLEQAEIFSQM
+101 AMIFSLEQAEVFSQM
-116 ALKAKKRLK
+116 ALKSQKRLK

-147 TIKKI
+147 IIKKI
-152 RALKGLEVEGI
+152 RTLKGLEVEGI
-163 FTHLSNADANIK
+163 FTHLSNADAKIK

-233 FYPSNEMKE
+233 FYPSNGMKE
-242 SSQTI
+242 SCPTI

-253 LKARIVQIKRVK
+253 LKAQIVQIRSVK

-325 KLNNIEA
+325 KLNDIQA

-342 DKSTKA
+342 DKSAKA

-360 IPYEVISTLSKR
+360 IPYETISTLSKR
-372 LERVYVW
+372 LERVY
-379 NKIM
+379 I

>member
-1 MLKRASFVEVNTHS
+1 MLKRASFVEVNTSS
-15 LRHNFNAVKNIVPKD
+15 LRHNFGTVKSIVPKD
-30 ACVMAVV
+30 AHIMAVV
-37 KANAYGAGAL
+37 KANAYGAGAI

-70 ELRSHFSQT
+70 ELRSHFSKT
-79 PILILGYSPNANASM
+79 PILILGYSPNSNASM

-101 AMVFSLEQAEIFSQM
+101 AMIFSLEQAEVFSQM
-116 ALKAKKRLK
+116 ALKSQKRLK
-125 VHLKIDTGM
+125 THLKIDTGM

-147 TIKKI
+147 IIKKI
-152 RALKGLEVEGI
+152 CALKGLEVEGI

-218 NRLLNLYRPGIMLYG
+218 NRFLNLYRPGIMLYG
-233 FYPSNEMKE
+233 FYPSNGMKE
-242 SSQTI
+242 TCPTI

-253 LKARIVQIKRVK
+253 LKAQIVQIRSVK

-293 GLVRALGNRIQVAIN
+293 GLMRALGNRIQVAIN

-325 KLNNIEA
+325 KLNNIQA

-342 DKSTKA
+342 DKSAKA
-348 NDASEIATLLNT
+348 NDASEIAALLNT
-360 IPYEVISTLSKR
+360 IPYETISTLSKR
-372 LERVYVW
+372 LERVY
-379 NKIM
+379 I

>member
-1 MLKRASFVEVNTHS
+1 MLKRASFVEVNTAS
-15 LRHNFNAVKNIVPKD
+15 LRHNFDAVKNIVPKD

-70 ELRSHFSQT
+70 ELRSHFSKT
-79 PILILGYSPNANASM
+79 PILILGYSPNTNASM

-101 AMVFSLEQAEIFSQM
+101 AMVFSLEQAEVFSQM
-116 ALKAKKRLK
+116 ALKSQKRLK
-125 VHLKIDTGM
+125 IHLKIDTGM

-152 RALKGLEVEGI
+152 RTLKGLEMEGI

-189 EQLLDQKIE
+189 EQLLNQKIE

-325 KLNNIEA
+325 KLNDIQA

-342 DKSTKA
+342 DKSAKA

-360 IPYEVISTLSKR
+360 IPYETISTLSKR
-372 LERVYVW
+372 LERVYV
-379 NKIM
+379 

>member
-1 MLKRASFVEVNTHS
+1 MLKRASFVEVDTAS
-15 LRHNFNAVKNIVPKD
+15 LRHNFSAVKSIVPKD
-30 ACVMAVV
+30 AHIMAVV
-37 KANAYGAGAL
+37 KANAYGAGAI

-70 ELRSHFSQT
+70 ELRSYFSKT

-101 AMVFSLEQAEIFSQM
+101 AMIFSLEQAEVFSQM
-116 ALKAKKRLK
+116 ALKSQKRLK
-125 VHLKIDTGM
+125 IHLKIDTGM

-163 FTHLSNADANIK
+163 FTHLSNADAKIK

-218 NRLLNLYRPGIMLYG
+218 NRFLNLYRPGIMLYG
-233 FYPSNEMKE
+233 FYPSNEMKK
-242 SSQTI
+242 SCPTI

-253 LKARIVQIKRVK
+253 LKAQIVQIRSVK

-293 GLVRALGNRIQVAIN
+293 GLMRALGNRIQVAIN

-325 KLNNIEA
+325 KLNNIQA

-342 DKSTKA
+342 DKSAKA

-372 LERVYVW
+372 LEHVYV
-379 NKIM
+379 

>member
-1 MLKRASFVEVNTHS
+1 MLKRASFVEVDTAS
-15 LRHNFNAVKNIVPKD
+15 LRHNFSAVKSIVPKD
-30 ACVMAVV
+30 AHIMAVV
-37 KANAYGAGAL
+37 KANAYGAGAI

-70 ELRSHFSQT
+70 ELRSHFPKT

-101 AMVFSLEQAEIFSQM
+101 AMIFSLEQAEVFSQM

-125 VHLKIDTGM
+125 IHLKIDTGM

-147 TIKKI
+147 IIKKI
-152 RALKGLEVEGI
+152 RALKGLEIEGI
-163 FTHLSNADANIK
+163 FTHLSNADAKIK

-189 EQLLDQKIE
+189 EQLLNQKIE

-233 FYPSNEMKE
+233 FYPSNGMKE
-242 SSQTI
+242 TCPTI

-253 LKARIVQIKRVK
+253 LKAQIVQIRSVK

-293 GLVRALGNRIQVAIN
+293 GLMRTLGNRIQVAIN

-325 KLNNIEA
+325 KLNNIQA

-342 DKSTKA
+342 DKSAKA
-348 NDASEIATLLNT
+348 NDASEIAALLNT
-360 IPYEVISTLSKR
+360 IPYETISTLSKR
-372 LERVYVW
+372 LERVY
-379 NKIM
+379 I

>member
-15 LRHNFNAVKNIVPKD
+15 LRHNFHAVKNIVPKD

-37 KANAYGAGAL
+37 KANAYGAGAI

-70 ELRSHFSQT
+70 ELRSHFSKT

-101 AMVFSLEQAEIFSQM
+101 AMVFSLEQAEVFSQV
-116 ALKAKKRLK
+116 ALKSQKRLK
-125 VHLKIDTGM
+125 IHLKIDTGM
-134 HRLGLEPNFKSIE
+134 HRLGLEPTFKSIE

-253 LKARIVQIKRVK
+253 LKAQIVQIKRVK

-342 DKSTKA
+342 DKSAKA

-360 IPYEVISTLSKR
+360 IPYETISTLSKR
-372 LERVYVW
+372 LERVYV
-379 NKIM
+379 

>member
-1 MLKRASFVEVNTHS
+1 MLKRASFVEVDTSS
-15 LRHNFNAVKNIVPKD
+15 LRHNFGAVKSIVPKD
-30 ACVMAVV
+30 AHIMAVV
-37 KANAYGAGAL
+37 KANAYGAGAI

-70 ELRSHFSQT
+70 ELRSHFSKT
-79 PILILGYSPNANASM
+79 PILILGYSPNSNASM

-101 AMVFSLEQAEIFSQM
+101 AMIFSLEQAEVFSQT
-116 ALKAKKRLK
+116 ALKSQKRLK
-125 VHLKIDTGM
+125 IHLKIDTGM

-147 TIKKI
+147 IIKKI
-152 RALKGLEVEGI
+152 CALKGLEVEGI
-163 FTHLSNADANIK
+163 FTHLSNADAKIK

-189 EQLLDQKIE
+189 EQLLNQKIE

-218 NRLLNLYRPGIMLYG
+218 NRFLNLYRPGIMLYG
-233 FYPSNEMKE
+233 FYPSNGMKE
-242 SSQTI
+242 TCPTI

-253 LKARIVQIKRVK
+253 LKAQIVQIRSVK

-293 GLVRALGNRIQVAIN
+293 GLMRALGNRIQVAIN

-325 KLNNIEA
+325 KLNNIQA

-342 DKSTKA
+342 DKSAKA
-348 NDASEIATLLNT
+348 NDASEIAALLNT
-360 IPYEVISTLSKR
+360 IPYETISTLSKR
-372 LERVYVW
+372 LERVY
-379 NKIM
+379 I

>member
-1 MLKRASFVEVNTHS
+1 MLKRASFVEVNSAS
-15 LRHNFNAVKNIVPKD
+15 LRHNFSAVKSIVPKD
-30 ACVMAVV
+30 AHIMAVV
-37 KANAYGAGAL
+37 KANAYGAGAI

-70 ELRSHFSQT
+70 ELRSHFSKT
-79 PILILGYSPNANASM
+79 PILILGYSPNSNASM

-101 AMVFSLEQAEIFSQM
+101 AMIFSLEQAEVFSQM
-116 ALKAKKRLK
+116 ALKSQKRLK
-125 VHLKIDTGM
+125 IHLKIDTGM

-147 TIKKI
+147 IIKKI

-163 FTHLSNADANIK
+163 FTHLSNADAKIK

-233 FYPSNEMKE
+233 FYPSNGMKE
-242 SSQTI
+242 TCPTI

-253 LKARIVQIKRVK
+253 LKAQIVQIRSVK

-293 GLVRALGNRIQVAIN
+293 GLMRALGNRIQVAIN

-325 KLNNIEA
+325 KLNNIQA

-348 NDASEIATLLNT
+348 NDASEIAALLNT
-360 IPYEVISTLSKR
+360 IPYETISTLSKR
-372 LERVYVW
+372 LERVY
-379 NKIM
+379 I

>member
-1 MLKRASFVEVNTHS
+1 MLKRASFVEVNSAS
-15 LRHNFNAVKNIVPKD
+15 LRHNFNAVKSIVPKD
-30 ACVMAVV
+30 AHIMAVV
-37 KANAYGAGAL
+37 KANAYGAGAI

-70 ELRSHFSQT
+70 ELRSHFSKT

-101 AMVFSLEQAEIFSQM
+101 AMIFSLEQAEIFSQM
-116 ALKAKKRLK
+116 ALKSQKRLK
-125 VHLKIDTGM
+125 IHLKIDTGM

-163 FTHLSNADANIK
+163 FTHLSNADSNIK
-175 THAKNQMKAFNAFL
+175 THTKNQMETFNAFL
-189 EQLLDQKIE
+189 EQLLNQKIE

-233 FYPSNEMKE
+233 FYPSDGMKE
-242 SSQTI
+242 TCPTI

-253 LKARIVQIKRVK
+253 LKAQIVQIRSVK

-293 GLVRALGNRIQVAIN
+293 GLMRALGNRIQVAIN

-325 KLNNIEA
+325 KLNNIQA

-342 DKSTKA
+342 DKSAKA
-348 NDASEIATLLNT
+348 NDASEIAALLNT
-360 IPYEVISTLSKR
+360 IPYEIISTLSKR
-372 LERVYVW
+372 LERVY
-379 NKIM
+379 I

>member
-1 MLKRASFVEVNTHS
+1 MLKRASFVEVDTAS
-15 LRHNFNAVKNIVPKD
+15 LRHNFNAVKSIVPKD

-37 KANAYGAGAL
+37 KANAYGVGAI

-59 YLGVATLDEAL
+59 YLGVAALDEAL
-70 ELRSHFSQT
+70 ELRSHFSKT
-79 PILILGYSPNANASM
+79 PILILGYSPNSNASM
-94 LIDNDLS
+94 LVDNDLS
-101 AMVFSLEQAEIFSQM
+101 AMIFSLEQAEVFSQM
-116 ALKAKKRLK
+116 ALKSQKRLK

-152 RALKGLEVEGI
+152 RALKGLEIEGI
-163 FTHLSNADANIK
+163 FTHLSNADAKIK

-242 SSQTI
+242 SCPTI

-293 GLVRALGNRIQVAIN
+293 GLARALGNRIQVAIN
-308 NQLAPLIGKVCM
+308 NQSTPLIGKVCM

-325 KLNNIEA
+325 KLNNIQA

-342 DKSTKA
+342 DKSAKA
-348 NDASEIATLLNT
+348 NDASEIAMLLNT
-360 IPYEVISTLSKR
+360 IAYETISTLSKR
-372 LERVYVW
+372 LERVY
-379 NKIM
+379 I

>member
-1 MLKRASFVEVNTHS
+1 MLKRASFVEVNTAS
-15 LRHNFNAVKNIVPKD
+15 LRHNFSAVKSIVPKD

-37 KANAYGAGAL
+37 KANAYGVGAI

-70 ELRSHFSQT
+70 ELRSHFPKT
-79 PILILGYSPNANASM
+79 PILILGYSPNSNASM

-101 AMVFSLEQAEIFSQM
+101 AMIFSLEQAEVFSQM

-152 RALKGLEVEGI
+152 CTLKGLEIEGI
-163 FTHLSNADANIK
+163 FTHLSNADAKIK

-233 FYPSNEMKE
+233 FYPSNGMKE
-242 SSQTI
+242 TCPTI
-247 LKNVIS
+247 LKNVVS
-253 LKARIVQIKRVK
+253 LKAQIVQIRSVK

-293 GLVRALGNRIQVAIN
+293 GLMRALGNRIQVAIN
-308 NQLAPLIGKVCM
+308 NQSAPLIGKVCM

-325 KLNNIEA
+325 KLNNIQA

-342 DKSTKA
+342 DKSAKA
-348 NDASEIATLLNT
+348 KDASEIAALLNT
-360 IPYEVISTLSKR
+360 IPYETISTLSKR
-372 LERVYVW
+372 LERVY
-379 NKIM
+379 I